1 MTAEQYEALIGLIEA
16 HAEYVH
22 SKYNYTSAPSK
33 QYRDMLAYNKANEN
47 AKAALITKWFGFH
60 C

>member
-1 MTAEQYEALIGLIEA
+1 MTREQYEALINLMEA

-33 QYRDMLAYNKANEN
+33 QYRDMISYNKANEA
-47 AKAALITKWFGFH
+47 AKAALITK
-60 C
+60 

>member
-33 QYRDMLAYNKANEN
+33 QYRDMLAYNKANEI
-47 AKAALITKWFGFH
+47 AKAALITK
-60 C
+60 